1 MIALKTEL
9 QKLPFCLLLECLLEH
24 PEIGRDPYRKK
35 LVQTLAKTAEI
46 FCLMP
51 DQLLASSRGETAVCW
66 ARIAA
71 MASLRHAGLPL
82 KVIGEFFGGRDHG
95 TVIHAVKRLP
105 EILTYC
111 PDFAGSVHKLRS
123 SLGLAP
129 LNA

>member
-1 MIALKTEL
+1 MNALKTEL

-35 LVQTLAKTAEI
+35 LVETLAKTSEL

-51 DQLLASSRGETAVCW
+51 DQLLASTRGETAVCW

-71 MASLRHAGLPL
+71 MASLRNAGLPL
-82 KVIGEFFGGRDHG
+82 QVIGEFFGGRDHG

-105 EILTYC
+105 EIMTYC
-111 PDFAGSVHKLRS
+111 PDFAANVQRLRRT
-123 SLGLAP
+123 LGLPP
-129 LNA
+129 LDA